1 MSTQTLLSRSVS
13 AGLDTRQCREWLQ
26 AAGLRFSMPRLKV
39 VEALC
44 SANDEEG
51 VSARELHRQ
60 LSDAGEPLSLVSVRQ
75 VLRRMEETV
84 WCRRRGV
91 AATALARRIN
101 ARVAVLLPGRAALA
115 GLAPCECPPTATG
128 GSAVHRGSPGPAPAH
143 GG

>member
-44 SANDEEG
+44 SANDEQG

-75 VLRRMEETV
+75 VLRHDLLQAFGKPLQIH
-84 WCRRRGV
+84 RRF
-91 AATALARRIN
+91 TARQGFELMPQR
-101 ARVAVLLPGRAALA
+101 
-115 GLAPCECPPTATG
+115 
-128 GSAVHRGSPGPAPAH
+128 
-143 GG
+143 